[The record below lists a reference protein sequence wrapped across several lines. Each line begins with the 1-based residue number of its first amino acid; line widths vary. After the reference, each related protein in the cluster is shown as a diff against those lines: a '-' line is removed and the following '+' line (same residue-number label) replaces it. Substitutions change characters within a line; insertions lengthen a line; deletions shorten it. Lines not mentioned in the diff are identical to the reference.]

1 MALYIIIGI
10 IGLAAILVLD
20 FVWVLHSNPDLHV
33 WPAISRCELCG
44 KRIFAWQKFEYR
56 DYNVQIKSQAYCRI
70 EARGLVHMLCEGI
83 PKVDFIVDVISGFL
97 H

>member
-10 IGLAAILVLD
+10 IVLAVILALD
-20 FVWVLHSNPDLHV
+20 FVWILHSNPDLHA

-44 KRIFAWQKFEYR
+44 KRIFAWQKYEYR
-56 DYNVQIKSQAYCRI
+56 DYEVQIKSQAYYRI
-70 EARGLVHMLCEGI
+70 EARDLVHMHCGGI